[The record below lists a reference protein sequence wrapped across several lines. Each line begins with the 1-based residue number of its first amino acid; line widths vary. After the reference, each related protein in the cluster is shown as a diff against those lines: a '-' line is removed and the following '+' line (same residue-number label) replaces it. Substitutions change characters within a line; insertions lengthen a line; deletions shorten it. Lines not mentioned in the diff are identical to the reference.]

1 MATSR
6 YSSLVMM
13 QTLKSFKTILFEVIF
28 LLDSYS
34 LKSLKI
40 FGLYGLSDAFTKTWS
55 GGISCVFVVSSLST
69 IVVDGSKS
77 FSFPGCSL
85 VRIVS
90 STTPGSM
97 SLVHGF
103 THDKNVPYLFSTHFK
118 QDLNSKLK
126 FLSTCWRNSPQQIT
140 SEACCI

>member
-1 MATSR
+1 MKLAFRSEVLSSKDGNKPLLFSRHAATTEI
-6 YSSLVMM
+6 V
-13 QTLKSFKTILFEVIF
+13 QTILFEVIS

-34 LKSLKI
+34 LRSLKI
-40 FGLYGLSDAFTKTWS
+40 FGLYGLSDTFTKTSS
-55 GGISCVFVVSSLST
+55 GGISCVFVVSSLSA

-77 FSFPGCSL
+77 FSFLGCYL

-103 THDKNVPYLFSTHFK
+103 THDKVFPTCFRHLK

-126 FLSTCWRNSPQQIT
+126 FLSTC
-140 SEACCI
+140 